1 MEQRT
6 EEWFKA
12 RLGKVTASRVKDVM
26 ARTKSGPAAS
36 RQNYMM
42 ELMCQRLT
50 GNIEEGFSTPAMR
63 RGVELEPVARSAYEV
78 ELGVMVEECGL
89 IDHPTIEGFG
99 ASPDGLVLADGLLE
113 IKCPNTAQHV
123 WCLRNQ
129 RPLPEYEWQMAAQMA
144 CTGRDWVDF
153 VTYDDRMPEDL
164 QYFRKRFTREEARIE
179 EMETEVKQFLD
190 ELQEMINEL
199 TRKAA

>member
-26 ARTKSGPAAS
+26 AKGKSGPS
-36 RQNYMM
+36 VTRQNYMM
-42 ELMCQRLT
+42 ELVCQRLT
-50 GNIEEGFSTPAMR
+50 GKIEEGFTTQAMR

-78 ELGVMVEECGL
+78 ELGVLVEECGL
-89 IDHPTIEGFG
+89 IDHPIIEWFG
-99 ASPDGLVLADGLLE
+99 ASPDGLVLTDGAIE

-129 RPLPEYEWQMAAQMA
+129 RPLPEYEWQMTAQLA
-144 CTGRDWVDF
+144 CTGREWVDF
-153 VTYDDRMPEDL
+153 ISYDDRLPEDL
-164 QYFRKRFTREEARIE
+164 QYFRKRFTREEAKIDV
-179 EMETEVKQFLD
+179 MEAEVTKFLE
-190 ELQEMINEL
+190 ELQELINEL